1 MLTLYTSKLA
11 LLNDQQRPNI
21 HLIQDA
27 NAYFNQKVRKGEI
40 GIEDCRPVQQIL
52 CSDDM
57 GRLKDM
63 NDMLKL
69 STSCKTLIL
78 ARKYPD
84 MVYTTSGLTKE
95 AATLIFLL
103 FCEGDQSFIY
113 YLPERV
119 ELPVGKDGAWHEENE
134 QTFIGP
140 SDEIEAEII
149 SEETRTVVAHYGE
162 IMDELNYWANRA
174 GQGDTITSWKWNDS
188 LFDEEEPE
196 DSEREP
202 GSFSSNYY
210 LRENL
215 QRAKEGWPTC
225 SCNRTSCI
233 YHVELFPDCF
243 VVGGKYIISKE
254 VDREG
259 RPHIQVHSPF
269 GTEPSAEQYET
280 IFDYAEDMGYLDSEP
295 DEEEAP
301 AHEISQDLYRRI
313 NQDFRETHLIDYY
326 VDLYGTPQIYGI
338 TYYGDKSSLEQD
350 ADNRIEEIDPEELE
364 ALFDVE
370 EDDDEDMFG
379 DDTDDWF

>member
-140 SDEIEAEII
+140 SDAV
-149 SEETRTVVAHYGE
+149 SY
-162 IMDELNYWANRA
+162 
-174 GQGDTITSWKWNDS
+174 
-188 LFDEEEPE
+188 
-196 DSEREP
+196 
-202 GSFSSNYY
+202 
-210 LRENL
+210 
-215 QRAKEGWPTC
+215 
-225 SCNRTSCI
+225 
-233 YHVELFPDCF
+233 
-243 VVGGKYIISKE
+243 
-254 VDREG
+254 
-259 RPHIQVHSPF
+259 
-269 GTEPSAEQYET
+269 
-280 IFDYAEDMGYLDSEP
+280 
-295 DEEEAP
+295 
-301 AHEISQDLYRRI
+301 
-313 NQDFRETHLIDYY
+313 THLT
-326 VDLYGTPQIYGI
+326 LPT
-338 TYYGDKSSLEQD
+338 T
-350 ADNRIEEIDPEELE
+350 
-364 ALFDVE
+364 
-370 EDDDEDMFG
+370 
-379 DDTDDWF
+379 